1 MVARDFLT
9 DVVLPNSSLA
19 FHVAKK
25 KIPVADPVTG
35 ETVVPE
41 GNSGIK
47 LEAFIF
53 DVFPLS
59 SRMAVLSVAREAEF
73 APVKNAPGS
82 ANDTPES
89 ARAMV
94 YAEAKAWLEQ
104 AASTLGNAA
113 QAEAF
118 VAALARLEQVEVSP
132 LVSYNGE
139 ALEGRVEALAS
150 TLPMASD
157 TVLRLE

>member
-1 MVARDFLT
+1 MTPRDFLM

-19 FHVAKK
+19 FHVANK
-25 KIPVADPVTG
+25 KIPIADPATG
-35 ETVVPE
+35 ETIVPDT
-41 GNSGIK
+41 NSGIK

-59 SRMAVLSVAREAEF
+59 TRMAVLSVARETEF

-89 ARAMV
+89 ARAMMH
-94 YAEAKAWLEQ
+94 AEAKAWLTQ
-104 AASTLGNAA
+104 AAKSLGDDAKV
-113 QAEAF
+113 EAF
-118 VAALARLEQVEVSP
+118 VQSLERIEQIEISP

-139 ALEGRVEALAS
+139 ALGDCVAS
-150 TLPMASD
+150 LLSPSATASSSI
-157 TVLRLE
+157 LRLE